1 MPSGS
6 HSQTSL
12 SLTAATV
19 TEQTRPSTLF
29 PRTRLRAQRPSDLQL
44 APSADL
50 VTARSTTTDPDTAGP
65 STKTPTSLTSAIGPM
80 PEHATASARAGG
92 RRLSPSQS
100 SGASKAVPL
109 ALPAASAASLEV
121 RVVRPDMD
129 AHARFRLH
137 ARGLSLS
144 YTAGGCPWEAP
155 RPLGTGTKM
164 RLREKAGRHR
174 PFHESR
180 TWRLT
185 PLPASTRR
193 SPWICDPNR
202 SSGWMGSM
210 GDGTMGIS

>member
-92 RRLSPSQS
+92 SEQRCGRGARRC
-100 SGASKAVPL
+100 SGCAAGLASGL
-109 ALPAASAASLEV
+109 
-121 RVVRPDMD
+121 
-129 AHARFRLH
+129 
-137 ARGLSLS
+137 RGLLRGAGCAPRHGRTRTFPSPRARSL
-144 YTAGGCPWEAP
+144 YQLYRRGCPWEAP

-202 SSGWMGSM
+202 SM
-210 GDGTMGIS
+210 DFRNHLQ